1 MADRVTDDLF
11 QVRAAAIQKKDR
23 DLLLSTQVSEVPFA
37 ATEGY
42 LTLDGITVE
51 VLHVHDVSDLERIAL
66 VKEVYQRSGGER
78 TAFLLY
84 RLINTVAGW
93 RIFRVQ

>member
-1 MADRVTDDLF
+1 MADRDTEELF
-11 QVRAAAIQKKDR
+11 QVRAAAVQKKDR
-23 DLLLSTQVSEVPFA
+23 SLLLSTQVAEVPFA
-37 ATEGY
+37 ASEGY
-42 LTLDGITVE
+42 LALDDIAVE

-66 VKEVYQRSGGER
+66 VKETYHRSAGER

-84 RLINTVAGW
+84 HLTATVQGW